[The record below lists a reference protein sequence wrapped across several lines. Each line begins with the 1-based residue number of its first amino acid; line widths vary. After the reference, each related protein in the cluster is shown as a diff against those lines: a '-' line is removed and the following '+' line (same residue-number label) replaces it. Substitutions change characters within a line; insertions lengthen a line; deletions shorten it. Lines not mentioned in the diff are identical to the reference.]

1 MEILT
6 ERQILEKIREG
17 CIFSAQI
24 DSGAF
29 KLSIKEYVPAVIT
42 AIHDGHRVIEYFAA
56 KMKVTEDERQFEE
69 DPYTGTVADGFDIS
83 LKVLDSRYCYDLNR
97 KPELCIYEDAW
108 GKEVWKEALNN
119 SDIGRLLACHGTYYR
134 VLDELLTMLT
144 DKFEDVILYDLHSYN
159 YSRLEGNPPLF
170 NIGTHFIDLSKYD
183 RVIKHLTEELRK
195 IELPGFENRAA
206 IDEVFKGKGYQAEFI
221 NQNYSDVLCIPLEI
235 KKAFMDEQGFALTL
249 KKDSFKP
256 LFSGMIE
263 ALSRNGEVF
272 KKMIGNKKG

>member
-6 ERQILEKIREG
+6 EQQILEKIRQR

-29 KLSIKEYVPAVIT
+29 QLSIKKYVPVVIT
-42 AIHDGHRVIEYFAA
+42 AIHDGHRVSEYFAA
-56 KMKVTEDERQFEE
+56 KMKVTEGERQFEE
-69 DPYTGTVADGFDIS
+69 DPYTGTVAEGFDIS

-108 GKEVWKEALNN
+108 GKQVWKEALNG
-119 SDIGRLLACHGTYYR
+119 SDIGRLLAFHGVYYR
-134 VLDELLTMLT
+134 VLGELLTMLT
-144 DKFEDVILYDLHSYN
+144 DKFGDVILYDLHSYN

-170 NIGTHFIDLSKYD
+170 NIGTHFIDLRRYD
-183 RVIKHLTEELRK
+183 QVIKHLTKELRK
-195 IELPGFENRAA
+195 IELPGFENRAVT
-206 IDEVFKGKGYQAEFI
+206 DEVFKGKGYQAEFI
-221 NQNYSDVLCIPLEI
+221 NQNHPDVLCVPLEI
-235 KKAFMDEQGFALTL
+235 KKAFMDEQGFAL
-249 KKDSFKP
+249 KKDSFEP